1 LNLLRQPPEEPKL
14 LERPIKR
21 ILFVCLGNQCRSP
34 MAEYLFKQILAKSQN
49 SKAKEIVI
57 TSASTGIYDGA
68 PASRKTIEVMR
79 RRGIDLSGFRAKQVT
94 PELIDWAD
102 LILAMDRR
110 NKKAIIKMLPDA
122 AAKTFTLKEYAGN
135 GDDPDVEDPV
145 GQPIEQYEKCANEI
159 EDALIKV
166 NKKLTGVLEMKCPL
180 KEGEVKRTQ
189 KYTDEL
195 NEKLKET

>member
-1 LNLLRQPPEEPKL
+1 MNLLRQPPEELQL
-14 LERPIKR
+14 LDLPIKR

-34 MAEYLFKQILAKSQN
+34 MAEHLFKQILARSKN
-49 SKAKEIVI
+49 SKAKEIAV

-110 NKKAIIKMLPDA
+110 NKKAIINMLPDA
-122 AAKTFTLKEYAGN
+122 AAKTFTLKEYAG
-135 GDDPDVEDPV
+135 DDDNPDVEDPV

-166 NKKLTGVLEMKCPL
+166 IKKLTGMLGIKGPL
-180 KEGEVKRTQ
+180 KEGEV
-189 KYTDEL
+189 
-195 NEKLKET
+195 EKGFNHLSYP

>member
-1 LNLLRQPPEEPKL
+1 LDQPVK
-14 LERPIKR
+14 K

-34 MAEYLFKQILAKSQN
+34 MAEHLFKQILLRSQN
-49 SKAKEIVI
+49 PKTKEIAV

-79 RRGIDLSGFRAKQVT
+79 RRGIDLRGFRAKQVT

-110 NKKAIIKMLPDA
+110 NKKAIINMFPDT

-135 GDDPDVEDPV
+135 DDNPDVEDPV

-159 EDALIKV
+159 EEALIK
-166 NKKLTGVLEMKCPL
+166 
-180 KEGEVKRTQ
+180 
-189 KYTDEL
+189 L
-195 NEKLKET
+195 NEKLKGNMTLVQAPKEE